1 MNTYILPVGDADDER
16 LNLEGKL
23 LAKPT
28 HKHLKTSIGS
38 GTKIADIGCGNGK
51 VIIEELLEVVDTIY
65 AIDISPE
72 QLEVTKRKVEA
83 VIASNPNKKY
93 ATVHYIEADITKDLI
108 LPEQVDVIF
117 MRFVLAH
124 IHTSMYDIVADNLH
138 KNIRVGGVV
147 LSEEPITVSN
157 DPEIKELINP
167 LYSFINERF
176 AAVGCDANL
185 GSKLR
190 EFYKNKFI
198 WVDGGWSIRFGCN
211 LYDCKRICLLA
222 LEALKYKAN
231 EAELIKIKELDELI
245 QTMEDYQDIIIGF
258 HLGVITVMKV

>member
-16 LNLEGKL
+16 LDLEGKL
-23 LAKPT
+23 LAKPS
-28 HKHLKTSIGS
+28 HKHLKTTIGP

-51 VIIEELLEVVDTIY
+51 VIIEELLEIVDTIY
-65 AIDISPE
+65 AVDVSPE
-72 QLEVTKRKVEA
+72 QLALTKQKVDA
-83 VIASNPNKKY
+83 AIASNPHKKY
-93 ATVHYIEADITKDLI
+93 ARVHYIEADITKDLI

-124 IHTSMYDIVADNLH
+124 IHTSMYDVVVDNLV

-147 LSEEPITVSN
+147 LSEEPMTVSN
-157 DPEIKELINP
+157 DKQIKKLIDP
-167 LYSFINERF
+167 LYTFINQRF
-176 AAVGCDANL
+176 AAVGCDANI

-190 EFYKNKFI
+190 GFYKNKLI
-198 WVDGGWSIRFGCN
+198 WIDGGWSIGFECN
-211 LYDCKRICLLA
+211 LHDCKRICLLA

-245 QTMEDYQDIIIGF
+245 QTMEDYKDITRF
-258 HLGVITVMKV
+258 YLGVITVMKV